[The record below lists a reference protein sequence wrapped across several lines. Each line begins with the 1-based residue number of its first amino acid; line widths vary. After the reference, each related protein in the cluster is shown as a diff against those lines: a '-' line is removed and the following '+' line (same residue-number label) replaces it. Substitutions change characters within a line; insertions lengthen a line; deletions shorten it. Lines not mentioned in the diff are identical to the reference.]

1 MLKRSAFALLFIVFM
16 GAVIWGG
23 DVLGDR
29 QYQANVIGA
38 APLYSLPPHEYPSA
52 NPLIST
58 LRPGENL
65 RVLRVRYGKDFEAL
79 KVETEGGHVGWVI
92 GGEGIKVVSRG

>member
-1 MLKRSAFALLFIVFM
+1 MLKRSAFVLFFV
-16 GAVIWGG
+16 VILGTVVWVG

-29 QYQANVIGA
+29 QYRADVIGT
-38 APLYSLPPHEYPSA
+38 APLYSLPPHKYPGS

-58 LRPGENL
+58 LRRGEQL
-65 RVLRVRYGKDFEAL
+65 RALRVRYSKDFEAL